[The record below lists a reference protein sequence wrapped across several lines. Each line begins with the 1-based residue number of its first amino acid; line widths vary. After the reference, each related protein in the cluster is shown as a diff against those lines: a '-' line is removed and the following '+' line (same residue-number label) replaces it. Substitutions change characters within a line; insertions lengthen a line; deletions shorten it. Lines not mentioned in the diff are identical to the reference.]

1 VNPIRELISGR
12 PPENQSLRNKQH
24 GLCSTQ
30 YTAGRARVDLIRA
43 RVGLI
48 RARVDVIRRAKPDKT
63 QEGKHSRED
72 GVLLL

>member
-1 VNPIRELISGR
+1 MAVNPIRELISGR

-30 YTAGRARVDLIRA
+30 YTTGRARIDLIT
-43 RVGLI
+43 
-48 RARVDVIRRAKPDKT
+48 ARVDVITLYRRAKPDKT